1 MDNEQTNQVVEEE
14 DFFNMD
20 ENDFTD
26 TPSEEDEIQKEENV
40 EENTTQKTEPP
51 KDEKSDEQ
59 KLLSLLKSKVRYNG
73 EEVDIKSMD
82 DVVANYQKGLNY
94 DNLKAKSEKSENA
107 VMNYVISKAKSMNM
121 TPEQYIDKVKS
132 YEEEQKRSAQEQE
145 VQRMMEHGVDEET
158 ARRVARTEAYMDTLK
173 AREEELNKQEEAR
186 KAEAQKDKEYEEFL
200 NAYPGIEVDK
210 IPKEVFENAK
220 NSNLKSAYA
229 EYENKI
235 LKEKIKQMEQNQ
247 NNASNSVVSPT
258 SNGSSTEQQ
267 SKDAFLDG
275 FDSI

>member
-20 ENDFTD
+20 ENDFAD
-26 TPSEEDEIQKEENV
+26 TPSGEDEIQKEENV

-186 KAEAQKDKEYEEFL
+186 KAEVQKDKEYEEFL